1 LTLPIQ
7 TQIMKDEF
15 STGYTATMVTNAT
28 GAPAEIVVKATPGK
42 VARILVV
49 TGAINVTPVDGVANA
64 WTALTSAAE
73 LNLAGTPMQFVTDI
87 RLQFSA
93 NGSAWILYK

>member
-1 LTLPIQ
+1 MSEPRQ
-7 TQIMKDEF
+7 TQIMEQEAQ
-15 STGYTATMVTNAT
+15 GWTAQMVTNST

-42 VARILVV
+42 VARIIVV

-73 LNLAGTPMQFVTDI
+73 LNLAGTPMAFVTDI
-87 RLQFSA
+87 RLSFSA
-93 NGSAWILYK
+93 DGSAWILYK